1 MTLFDGYFINGDL
14 NVRDGWIRDSFL
26 FNLDSRMEIWS
37 LVKDELIE
45 LKGNQKVKMELYSM
59 ELTTYLFLS

>member
-59 ELTTYLFLS
+59 EITTFWCH